1 MLTNNSDK
9 DLVANFFSWETQFDS
24 IVAID
29 DIVYPNTY
37 NVKIS
42 FLPKI
47 TDIKLQNNSFER
59 IKYLFHKLCENSV
72 ILQPKS
78 SLENVF
84 FKMPVNKILLPGN
97 PYDQL
102 LAITLFHKCKAISGK
117 YIHFGQITLDSKLGD
132 NVQYTVD
139 TDSYENSSLNTDEW
153 NKTII
158 EKPWWERND
167 TATFDQ
173 VIGEDKYW
181 QGAKSWRDL
190 GYGSNAPKK
199 EFKPTIL
206 DGGRS

>member
-24 IVAID
+24 IVVVD
-29 DIVYPNTY
+29 DTIYPNLY

-42 FLPKI
+42 FLPRV
-47 TDIKLQNNSFER
+47 TDIKLQNNSFDR
-59 IKYLFHKLCENSV
+59 IKYLFNKLCENSV

-78 SLENVF
+78 PLENTF
-84 FKMPVNKILLPGN
+84 FKMPINKVLLPGN

-117 YIHFGQITLDSKLGD
+117 FIHFGQLMIDSKLGD

-139 TDSYENSSLNTDEW
+139 SDSYENSNLQHDAW
-153 NKTII
+153 KDTII
-158 EKPWWERND
+158 KEPWWNRND
-167 TATFDQ
+167 TSTFDQ
-173 VIGEDKYW
+173 VIGKDEYW
-181 QGAKSWRDL
+181 QGAKSWREL

-199 EFKPTIL
+199 EFNPTIL